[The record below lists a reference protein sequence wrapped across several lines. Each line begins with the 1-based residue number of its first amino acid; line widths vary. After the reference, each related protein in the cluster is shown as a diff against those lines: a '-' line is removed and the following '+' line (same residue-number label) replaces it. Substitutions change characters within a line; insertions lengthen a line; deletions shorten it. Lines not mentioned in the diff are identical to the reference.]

1 MNPQL
6 IGMVVGIALV
16 LVVVG
21 LRARR
26 SMKARRLRLEW
37 LWITPAVIM
46 AIGAVMLM
54 EFPPREADLPW
65 LVGAVVLGAAL
76 GWQRG
81 RMMTITVDPQTH
93 ELNQSASPMAA
104 IFLLL
109 LVVVRTGMRSA
120 LTTEAHVSTVLITDG
135 FILFAVGLLVMT
147 RLEMFIRARRLLYEA
162 RATKLVL

>member
-1 MNPQL
+1 
-6 IGMVVGIALV
+6 MVVGVALALV
-16 LVVVG
+16 IVG
-21 LRARR
+21 LRARS

-37 LWITPAVIM
+37 LWVTPAVIL
-46 AIGAVMLM
+46 AIGVTMLM
-54 EFPPREADLPW
+54 EFPPREADWPW
-65 LVGAVVLGAAL
+65 LALALVLGAAL

-109 LVVVRTGMRSA
+109 LVVARTGMRSA
-120 LTTEAHVSTVLITDG
+120 LTTEAHVSAALITDG
-135 FILFAVGLLVMT
+135 FILFAVGLLLTT
-147 RLEMFIRARRLLYEA
+147 RLEMFIRARRLLNEA